1 MREGM
6 AAPALPTDWLPA
18 SATLRQGLFPE
29 RAANEQGPVDRW
41 LRACWLRR
49 PSVGRAST
57 HFIAEVAAR
66 CAVWQERSD
75 ADLRAALRA
84 VAASAFVK
92 GHPKDV
98 ALAVAL
104 TCVAARRSLGWS
116 PHPPQQL
123 AAAKLLGGH
132 LVELDTGEGKT
143 LAAALAACIAGLA
156 GVPTHIVTV
165 NDYLAER
172 DAATMGP
179 LFAHAGLELGLVH
192 GGQPP
197 QSRPASYARPV
208 TYCTNKELVFDY
220 LRDGLDLAG
229 VEGRAQHA
237 LRRLLEPQ
245 RGGTGQRLRGL
256 HFAIVDEAD
265 SVLVDEARTPMVLA
279 GERAAFGFDTA
290 YRELLEVASGLI
302 AEQDFRCVD
311 ARRRVELTDRGRARF
326 QALGLEDDPSPRR
339 LHWAQEHFLVQALR
353 ALHLIQRDR
362 HYVVRDGEVV
372 IVDES
377 TGRLLPDRHW
387 EQGLHQLIEA
397 KEGFAPSGQSPTLA
411 RLTSQDFF
419 SRYLR
424 LAGTSGTVREIAHE
438 VAFVH
443 GLRAER
449 VERHLPCRREQRPT
463 LMLRNVAAKHAAVVG
478 ELREMLAV
486 GRAVLVG
493 TASVRA
499 SRALGA
505 VLCAAGIDH
514 QILDA
519 LQDDREADLVA
530 RAGRRGAVTVA
541 TDMAGRG
548 TDIVLDDAVRTAGGL
563 HVVLTEWHESARVDR
578 QLFGRCA
585 RQGDPG
591 SCRAIVALDDELIAV
606 HAGREAAWI
615 ARAWCHGTPPRPVIV
630 GLCRLVQS
638 RAGRHAARQRRATM
652 EFERQLRRQLAF
664 SGSGP

>member
-1 MREGM
+1 VSQGIAPALATDWL
-6 AAPALPTDWLPA
+6 AAPALLA
-18 SATLRQGLFPE
+18 QGQFPE
-29 RAANEQGPVDRW
+29 RAADTQGAPDRW
-41 LRACWLRR
+41 LQACWLRR
-49 PSVGRAST
+49 PVFRRAAAC
-57 HFIAEVAAR
+57 FLADVAAQ
-66 CAVWQERSD
+66 CALWQARSD
-75 ADLRAALRA
+75 TDLRAALGVVAAPAFASGRPAELAQA
-84 VAASAFVK
+84 VAMA
-92 GHPKDV
+92 
-98 ALAVAL
+98 
-104 TCVAARRSLGWS
+104 CIAARRSLGWS

-123 AAAKLLGGH
+123 AAARLLGGH

-143 LAAALAACIAGLA
+143 LAAALAACVAGCA
-156 GVPTHIVTV
+156 GVATHVVTV

-172 DAATMGP
+172 DAATMAP
-179 LFAHAGLELGLVH
+179 LFAHVGLDLGVVH
-192 GGQPP
+192 GGV
-197 QSRPASYARPV
+197 PAQARAAAYARPV

-220 LRDGLDLAG
+220 LRDSLDLGGARG
-229 VEGRAQHA
+229 AARQAVG
-237 LRRLLEPQ
+237 RLLAPR
-245 RGGTGQRLRGL
+245 RGGVGQRLRGL

-279 GERAAFGFDTA
+279 GERGEGSPDTA
-290 YRELLEVASGLI
+290 YRELLEVASGLV

-311 ARRRVELTDRGRARF
+311 SRHRIELTERGRAR
-326 QALGLEDDPSPRR
+326 LEVPSGENGISQRP
-339 LHWAQEHFLVQALR
+339 LHWAGEHFIQQALR
-353 ALHLIQRDR
+353 ALHLVQRDR
-362 HYVVRDGEVV
+362 DYVVRDNEVV
-372 IVDES
+372 IVDAS

-397 KEGFAPSGQSPTLA
+397 KEGLAPSGQGDTLA
-411 RLTSQDFF
+411 RMTSQDFF

-424 LAGTSGTVREIAHE
+424 LAGTSGTVREIAQE
-438 VAFVH
+438 IAFVH
-443 GLRAER
+443 GLRTER
-449 VERHLPCRREQRPT
+449 VERNLPCRREQRPA
-463 LMLRNVAAKHAAVVG
+463 LLLREAASKRAAVVA
-478 ELREMLAV
+478 EVHQLLAA

-505 VLCAAGIDH
+505 ALQDAGIEH

-519 LQDDREADLVA
+519 LQDEREADLVA
-530 RAGRRGAVTVA
+530 RAGRTGAVTVA

-548 TDIVLDDAVRTAGGL
+548 TDIVLDEAVRAAGGL

-606 HAGREAAWI
+606 HARREAAWI
-615 ARAWCHGTPPRPVIV
+615 GRTWRNGMPPRAVID
-630 GLCRLVQS
+630 GLRRLVQS

-652 EFERQLRRQLAF
+652 EMERQLRRQLAF